1 MLGVSWIQQLVLVVM
16 IVTSAAIFWRRL
28 SAVLHV
34 IRGSRLTPDFEVA
47 PVGPRIRD
55 FFWEV
60 MAQAKVIQQRPL
72 PGLAHAFVFWG
83 FLAFGLITLN
93 HIATGFGYPFLKEG
107 SIYAYVAGAFAI
119 AVAVSITGLFVRRFV
134 VRPKWLGDHVSKESG

>member
-28 SAVLHV
+28 SAVLHIV
-34 IRGSRLTPDFEVA
+34 RGSRPTPDFEVA
-47 PVGPRIRD
+47 PVGPRLRD

-72 PGLAHAFVFWG
+72 PGLAHALVFWG

-93 HIATGFGYPFLKEG
+93 HIASGFGFPFLSAESAFG
-107 SIYAYVAGAFAI
+107 RFYFGFVALW
-119 AVAVSITGLFVRRFV
+119 AVAVAVAIAGLF
-134 VRPKWLGDHVSKESG
+134 